1 MAQIDKSQ
9 TGYGTEFS
17 STPKQLDHIQAMA
30 QEDHNFQLKL
40 QEVQHLHEAKMK
52 NKDLGWIGFLFG
64 TAENASKNIAAIICL
79 ILIVGAS
86 IFSWNIYQCGS
97 DNSFVETIWQ
107 IVLPVV
113 TLSLGY
119 IFGKK
124 D

>member
-1 MAQIDKSQ
+1 MASTDSPQ
-9 TGYGTEFS
+9 TGYAIGFS
-17 STPKQLDHIQAMA
+17 STPKQMDHIKAMA
-30 QEDHNFQLKL
+30 QEDHDYQLKL
-40 QEVQHLHEAKMK
+40 QKAQHDHEAKMK

-79 ILIVGAS
+79 ILIIGAS
-86 IFSWNIYQCGS
+86 FFSWNIYQSGS
-97 DNSFVETIWQ
+97 DNSFIETVWQ

>member
-1 MAQIDKSQ
+1 
-9 TGYGTEFS
+9 
-17 STPKQLDHIQAMA
+17 MA
-30 QEDHNFQLKL
+30 QEDHDYQLKL
-40 QEVQHLHEAKMK
+40 QKAQHDHEAKMK

-64 TAENASKNIAAIICL
+64 TAENSSKNIAAIICL
-79 ILIVGAS
+79 TLIIGAS
-86 IFSWNIYQCGS
+86 VFSWNIYQSGS
-97 DNSFVETIWQ
+97 DNSFIETVWQ